1 MLGRSVLAALFS
13 AIFLTAMNCPASLAD
28 DSNNGRKQ
36 EEQSTR
42 VAKDGSGRVEVSGSR
57 VRPGKG
63 GPSRVGG
70 GGGSRS
76 GPVRGS
82 RPVMERVTECVE
94 GVLGKGR
101 CRIRSVPAI
110 PTATPVPLP
119 RGSVRE
125 QAIRVAASVHL
136 PTPTIGYGPDPAER
150 GWTGIPVGFVV
161 TLWVN
166 GRDPIQSSA
175 TDQGLTVALRATPS
189 RTVFTMGDGGTTTC
203 AVTSMHEYLRAV
215 TQPLC
220 SYVYQVPS
228 PDRQPY
234 TITATT
240 HWEVEWTAGTES
252 GVIMVQRSATTR
264 LQVGELHSL
273 VEHHR

>member
-1 MLGRSVLAALFS
+1 MLKARLSAGLIALLVLFALVCS
-13 AIFLTAMNCPASLAD
+13 ESRAD
-28 DSNNGRKQ
+28 DASDNQGSRGDRTHLQVGRD
-36 EEQSTR
+36 S
-42 VAKDGSGRVEVSGSR
+42 GGRVSVSASQRRPNRGSAN
-57 VRPGKG
+57 
-63 GPSRVGG
+63 S
-70 GGGSRS
+70 GGSRS

-125 QAIRVAASVHL
+125 QALRVAASVHL

-150 GWTGIPVGFVV
+150 GWTGIPVGFVI
-161 TLWVN
+161 TLWVD